1 MAKFELNFG
10 AEEINKR
17 LAAVSEKFGAFYI
30 DASTWTFYF
39 FNSEEDKQKF
49 LDGDTTVEYKSE
61 GLDVS
66 KKMQQVKIIND
77 MESTILY
84 FTTQE
89 EESVITVGFISQ
101 EKDFEDENYTE
112 VYENAYFTV
121 EVDKS
126 NTGSYVTVVENKRVI
141 NGEKLSVDV
150 KNYLATG
157 QNKVR
162 ISCTG
167 EQSGKKDTILFTA
180 NVTTMY
186 LKASNFGWHVPF
198 IEGTPFKLGG
208 LLIGGSINKVLN
220 IRISNEN
227 NYSASYKVPLGT
239 ATHTIT
245 PYDYYDLPFPAEGG
259 TGVYHLEMWLDA
271 NGLQSEHLRYNI
283 MCVAAADQHTAQ
295 LVVMNSSL
303 NKIVNYDE
311 NTVFEYSCYNAGGTI
326 ATPYLKLQSIIG
338 TVPTVLVEGSLGVVE
353 TAKALSYTYQPE
365 IESWEEGMQL
375 QAILTNGNEQT
386 IIYQIDNSKSYPAV
400 GGASF
405 YLKPASRSNTEEDRE
420 TIINQADHSRWQ
432 AFWENMSWKDGID
445 GWTVD
450 ESGKKCLFLPAGS
463 KVEMQVQPMKAFTN
477 KTIDLVYKVNH
488 IADYDEPLFSICDD
502 PSSESF
508 NGIVIY
514 PDRVVVYTND
524 KKSTLVQSRNFRE
537 GVRQHLAIVYANN
550 YKGIGNLVTIYQN
563 GVAQCEFQY
572 ETKDLVTNAGYV
584 KMGCD
589 YSNLYVYSMMCYE
602 KALAWPDAAQNWI
615 SSLSNADEKKAA
627 MDALMKCVDDSF
639 NMSFDA
645 VVASGL
651 DYMVIEMTE
660 GKIPSYVSQASG
672 KCNVEL
678 KVKGWWDT
686 VTKFFDIPIEGQG
699 TTAMNYWLWN
709 LRLKLA
715 LLAFFAGKWTAKINW
730 ASEMQNHKMFGV
742 NAYNELYHAI
752 GLANEVNGPVA
763 ITQKPVLAF
772 EKRLVDAAA
781 GLYSYEFI
789 GLYTFGPDKGNDAY
803 FKFDDARFAD
813 NIIYLE
819 GMDHNVK
826 GGGYDYPPD
835 KMSYKE
841 SEEAIC
847 NNAGEAALEVRKCGN
862 AKTESEVQAKLNER
876 FMPFYEFVYSNNPLL
891 KGTSASL
898 DEMNAN
904 TDAWGKQTD
913 AEGHRFERFEFWID
927 GVYDVLY
934 LDKKEGKYMSNGTNL
949 LTQLSL
955 TESDLAGLTI
965 EEKNEKFIKAR
976 VERFKASIANYIDV
990 RDNMYKLVI
999 CFIIFAS
1006 DNGIKNTYIYRL
1018 AELYR
1023 QLQDDL
1029 DSIFKS
1035 DNQSLFSK
1043 EFWQEMFDFADD
1055 KKSAYAFKGE
1065 HNVLEQLLRMAFPE
1079 LEKEIAHQVLD
1090 AMVSL
1095 SPYGDNTID
1104 KLMGYLQSRSWDKA
1118 QGYFPKS
1125 AYNNFTALAYEG
1137 AWPAYIGKSTVS
1149 YTVDV
1154 NPLSQVVGDSLETEM
1169 NFMYFRLIYVMSKYA
1184 YGPFANYD
1192 DKCLGQITW
1201 RTQASQSL
1209 TLTPAFPLYPAAL
1222 SGQTGKKNADRR
1234 YMAGESVTFEGLGGS
1249 NTNVYIAGADCYEDV
1264 GDLSDIIVDSAVDA
1278 TLQISAKRLKT
1289 LKVGDEVSASSNIGR
1304 LMLTSTPS
1312 LESLDARNLKNLA
1325 SDVDLSN
1332 SPRLKEALLA
1342 GSVSTGV
1349 SLKRG
1354 QKIQVL
1360 SLPATISSLE
1370 LLDLPNLTDETLTL
1384 EGLGNVTF
1392 LRLENCKGVDMFE
1405 LLKTAYKTEGNR
1417 LTNIRIVGFVYD
1429 GNAEDLDMLA
1439 HFADD
1444 TDAEGNERVYN
1455 GIDADGKTDTLNI
1468 PVIEGVL
1475 NLDGYVYEE
1484 TAETVRANYPNL
1496 VFQPLGYYVKFEDPE
1511 VKRILLAKV
1520 TPNDGVGLTAE
1531 QIEKVTS
1538 IGTWFNSN
1546 ALIKTFDELG
1556 RFHNVTSLVLQAFR
1570 NCSALESI
1578 DLSNITVIGEQA
1590 FSGCSSLAI
1599 DIDMPHLTNLSNT
1612 SFSYSGVRNV
1622 INLGSVLSIPNQCFA
1637 NSKIESVN
1645 IPNSV
1650 VSVDYRA
1657 FYQCTN
1663 LRGVVIMNSVITIGE
1678 GAFISSTIEGL
1689 IAPNATTLS
1698 SYICS
1703 YCTSL
1708 TETDIRSA
1716 SQIPRE
1722 IFSSCTSL
1730 EKANIGGDFTLIGYR
1745 AFYNCKSL
1753 KELTANFVNV
1763 TEIGGDAFSGCS
1775 LLIIDEINAPNLT
1788 ALGNYAFATAIV
1800 KKWLNM
1806 GKITSFPSSAA
1817 TFGSSPE
1824 VLIFP
1829 DTITTAD
1836 LPRSYF
1842 DGNKTLTKVKLPS
1855 STTIIRA
1862 YSFRNCSA
1870 LEEVVGLENLVA
1882 IEVSCFESTSLGGH
1896 LEFTKLE
1903 NGGNSALV
1911 ATKATSISFPAIVTI
1926 EQQLVS
1932 SSPNLEKV
1940 DFGPNLTTMG
1950 TRWTARLCPK
1960 LETIIVRAVTPP
1972 TGTNTMFES
1981 TPIAA
1986 KTGVIAVPAASIP
1999 DYAAASGW
2007 TAYASQL
2014 IPLEDHEDGGYVP
2027 FADPA
2032 VEAICVAN
2040 WDTNKSGYMSKNECA
2055 AVTSLDR
2062 KFMGNT
2068 EITSFEE
2075 LGYFTKIA
2083 TLVGDGNGGEFK
2095 NCTNL
2100 GKITLPPNLTKI
2112 GAQVFWGCTN
2122 LQTTIPP
2129 SVTTIYSRAFMNSG
2143 LSGDL
2148 YLPNLVGTID
2158 REGTFQNCK
2167 ITSIS
2172 SLGNVTKLGG
2182 WYGAN
2187 LGAFMNC
2194 ALLEWAILPETL
2206 SSIESGAFRGC
2217 GALRIVV
2224 CKALVPPSYESD
2236 GGFSNAVIYVPDAS
2250 VDDYVSATNWASH
2263 SGRIKG
2269 ISELATDN
2277 PTLYEEIKPYLI
2289 DLEPSSGFV
2298 NSSVKLTTTF
2308 AGKEVSP
2315 EYSVSN
2321 EIASVNSDG
2330 TLTFAE
2336 SGTSIITATYEGVS
2350 TNREYTYDDR
2360 LHFGMIVEQNG
2371 NISESDTMSYVEVD
2385 VVGGSNIKYGV
2396 NGGTMSYLC
2405 EFDKDGKWLD
2415 FWAANSNPRTITLK
2429 ASATKVKVSFTTANL
2444 NDAYIYDNTN
2454 GVYLWKGK
2462 NVK

>member
-1 MAKFELNFG
+1 MAEIIDITTPWEGRTGREVESFIKNRLN
-10 AEEINKR
+10 
-17 LAAVSEKFGAFYI
+17 STFGAFYI

-101 EKDFEDENYTE
+101 EKDFGDENYTE

-186 LKASNFGWHVPF
+186 LKASNFGWHLPF

-208 LLIGGSINKVLN
+208 MLIGGSINKVLN
-220 IRISNEN
+220 IRVSNEN

-239 ATHTIT
+239 ATHTIN
-245 PYDYYDLPFPAEGG
+245 PYDYHDLPFPTEGG
-259 TGVYHLEMWLDA
+259 TGVYHVEIWLDA

-311 NTVFEYSCYNAGGTI
+311 NVVFEYSCYNAGGTT

-338 TVPTVLVEGSLGVVE
+338 TVPTVLVEGSLGTVE

-386 IIYQIDNSKSYPAV
+386 IIYPIDNSKSYPAV

-405 YLKPASRSNTEEDRE
+405 YLKPASRNNTEDDRE
-420 TIINQADHSRWQ
+420 VIINQADHSRWE
-432 AFWENMSWKDGID
+432 AYWENMSWKDGID

-502 PSSESF
+502 PSSDSF

-514 PDRVVVYTND
+514 PDKVVVYTND

-537 GVRQHLAIVYANN
+537 GVRQHLEIVYANN

-572 ETKDLVTNAGYV
+572 ETKDLVTNAGTV

-589 YSNLYVYSMMCYE
+589 FSNTYIYSMMCYD
-602 KALAWPDAAQNWI
+602 KALAWPDAVQNWI
-615 SSLSNADEKKAA
+615 SSLSNSDEKKAA
-627 MDALMKCVDDSF
+627 MDAIMKCVDDSF

-651 DYMVIEMTE
+651 DYMTIEMTE

-678 KVKGWWDT
+678 KVKGWWDV
-686 VTKFFDIPIEGQG
+686 VTKFYDIPIEGQG

-715 LLAFFAGKWTAKINW
+715 LLEFFAGKWTAKINW

-742 NAYNELYHAI
+742 EAYNELYHTI
-752 GLANEVNGPVA
+752 GLRNEVDGPVA
-763 ITQKPVLAF
+763 IVQKPVFAF
-772 EKRLVDAAA
+772 EKKLVDAAA

-803 FKFDDARFAD
+803 FKFDDERFAD

-826 GGGYDYPPD
+826 GAGYDYPYE
-835 KMSYKE
+835 KMSYKA
-841 SEEAIC
+841 SEEALC
-847 NNAGEAALEVRKCGN
+847 NNAGEAALEVRKCGD
-862 AKTESEVQAKLNER
+862 AESESEIQAKLDEK
-876 FMPFYEFVYSNNPLL
+876 FKPLYELAYSNNPLI
-891 KGTSASL
+891 KGTSVSL
-898 DEMNAN
+898 EEMNA
-904 TDAWGKQTD
+904 DVEAWSRQTD
-913 AEGHRFERFEFWID
+913 ADGHRYERFEFWID

-934 LDKKEGKYMSNGTNL
+934 LDKAENRYKSNGTNL

-955 TESDLAGLTI
+955 TENDLAGLTI
-965 EEKNEKFIKAR
+965 DEKNDVFIKAR
-976 VERFKASIANYIDV
+976 VERFKASAESLIDV
-990 RDNMYKLVI
+990 RDYMYKIVI
-999 CFIIFAS
+999 CIIIYAS
-1006 DNGIKNTYIYRL
+1006 DNGIKNTYTYLL
-1018 AELYR
+1018 AEKWR

-1043 EFWQEMFDFADD
+1043 EFWQEMIDFADES
-1055 KKSAYAFKGE
+1055 KSAYAFKGE
-1065 HNVLEQLLRMAFPE
+1065 HNVLEQLLRAAYPE

-1154 NPLSQVVGDSLETEM
+1154 NPLSQVVGDSLETEKS
-1169 NFMYFRLIYVMSKYA
+1169 FMYFRLIYVMSKYA

-1222 SGQTGKKNADRR
+1222 SGQTGKRNAERR
-1234 YMAGESVTFEGLGGS
+1234 HMAGESVTFDGLGGS
-1249 NTNVYIAGADCYEDV
+1249 NTNVYIAAADCLEDV
-1264 GDLSDIIVDSAVDA
+1264 GDLSNIIVDSAVDA
-1278 TLQISAKRLKT
+1278 TLQISAKRLKN

-1312 LESLDARNLKNLA
+1312 LETLDARNLKNLA

-1332 SPRLKEALLA
+1332 SPRLREALLA

-1405 LLKTAYKTEGNR
+1405 LLKTIYKTEGNK

-1429 GNAEDLDMLA
+1429 GTAEDLDMLA

-1444 TDAEGNERVYN
+1444 TDADGNERTYN
-1455 GIDADGKTDTLNI
+1455 GIDADGKTDTLDI

-1475 NLDGYVYEE
+1475 NLDGYVYED
-1484 TAETVRANYPNL
+1484 AANVVRANYPNL
-1496 VFQPLGYYVKFEDPE
+1496 VFQPLGYYIKFQDPE
-1511 VKRILLAKV
+1511 VFRVLLEKI
-1520 TPNDGVGLTAE
+1520 TTDDGVGLTIE
-1531 QIEKVTS
+1531 DIEKVTS
-1538 IGTWFNSN
+1538 IGTWFKGNKEIVS
-1546 ALIKTFDELG
+1546 FDEFEYFTGVKTIYSAWTSQAFGNSSLKYVTLPRG
-1556 RFHNVTSLVLQAFR
+1556 LEATSSTTGYGPFEGCTSLERVTFPTPIA
-1570 NCSALESI
+1570 NM
-1578 DLSNITVIGEQA
+1578 V
-1590 FSGCSSLAI
+1590 
-1599 DIDMPHLTNLSNT
+1599 
-1612 SFSYSGVRNV
+1612 
-1622 INLGSVLSIPNQCFA
+1622 GSVFN
-1637 NSKIESVN
+1637 
-1645 IPNSV
+1645 
-1650 VSVDYRA
+1650 
-1657 FYQCTN
+1657 
-1663 LRGVVIMNSVITIGE
+1663 G
-1678 GAFISSTIEGL
+1678 
-1689 IAPNATTLS
+1689 
-1698 SYICS
+1698 
-1703 YCTSL
+1703 CTSL
-1708 TETDIRSA
+1708 TELRGWDMSVVETLGEA
-1716 SQIPRE
+1716 
-1722 IFSSCTSL
+1722 IFSGCTSL
-1730 EKANIGGDFTLIGYR
+1730 VIEDGNFPNLKGTVHRTFEKTKIRKISNLGSITSINNGRYDYGFCFNCKELRSVRLPSSLTSIGSYAFYGCTALAEVIVEAEVPPTLDTTAFTSASNSFVIYVPNDSVAAYKEASNWVAFASRIYPMSTYESGELEQVVTFDDAEVQAVALANWDSDGDGKLQEREILGVTSVARIFKGNANIKKFDDFYKLKNVTSLLGGWQNG
-1745 AFYNCKSL
+1745 AFYNCTGLTSITLPQPLTTMEGYVFQGCTSL
-1753 KELTANFVNV
+1753 NIVNGLENIV
-1763 TEIGGDAFSGCS
+1763 TMSAEGCFNGCPLAGIS
-1775 LLIIDEINAPNLT
+1775 EINMPNLT
-1788 ALGNYAFATAIV
+1788 GSIYKRLFTSMTHPHRINNLGSITAIANTAYSDNIFGSGATFLRLPSTIQSISSYAFR
-1800 KKWLNM
+1800 N
-1806 GKITSFPSSAA
+1806 
-1817 TFGSSPE
+1817 
-1824 VLIFP
+1824 
-1829 DTITTAD
+1829 
-1836 LPRSYF
+1836 
-1842 DGNKTLTKVKLPS
+1842 LTKVEK
-1855 STTIIRA
+1855 
-1862 YSFRNCSA
+1862 FVC
-1870 LEEVVGLENLVA
+1870 EA
-1882 IEVSCFESTSLGGH
+1882 I
-1896 LEFTKLE
+1896 
-1903 NGGNSALV
+1903 
-1911 ATKATSISFPAIVTI
+1911 
-1926 EQQLVS
+1926 
-1932 SSPNLEKV
+1932 
-1940 DFGPNLTTMG
+1940 
-1950 TRWTARLCPK
+1950 
-1960 LETIIVRAVTPP
+1960 TPP
-1972 TGTNTMFES
+1972 TVSNSFNETTAPIYVPDES
-1981 TPIAA
+1981 VDAY
-1986 KTGVIAVPAASIP
+1986 KTA
-1999 DYAAASGW
+1999 DGW
-2007 TAYASQL
+2007 TQYADRIMPMSD
-2014 IPLEDHEDGGYVP
+2014 LEWEEMGNVLT
-2027 FADPA
+2027 FEDPA
-2032 VEAICVAN
+2032 VEAIALAN
-2040 WDTNKSGYMSKNECA
+2040 WDTDGDGVLSKDEVK
-2055 AVTSLDR
+2055 AVTGVGTLFSN
-2062 KFMGNT
+2062 NT
-2068 EITSFEE
+2068 DIVNF
-2075 LGYFTKIA
+2075 
-2083 TLVGDGNGGEFK
+2083 DEFK
-2095 NCTNL
+2095 MFTGVTTLGNNAFNGDTALTSIKLPQSVVSLGNYAFHNCTSL
-2100 GKITLPPNLTKI
+2100 ASIELPDSI
-2112 GAQVFWGCTN
+2112 
-2122 LQTTIPP
+2122 TTIGERGFNNCL
-2129 SVTTIYSRAFMNSG
+2129 V
-2143 LSGDL
+2143 LSGDIH
-2148 YLPNLVGTID
+2148 LPKLTGIS
-2158 REGTFQNCK
+2158 RACFYGAK
-2167 ITSIS
+2167 ITSLYAPLATIVNNDAFNGCTELKKVYLEAITNIGGYAFHNCS
-2172 SLGNVTKLGG
+2172 ALEAIVINNVT
-2182 WYGAN
+2182 
-2187 LGAFMNC
+2187 
-2194 ALLEWAILPETL
+2194 
-2206 SSIESGAFRGC
+2206 
-2217 GALRIVV
+2217 
-2224 CKALVPPSYESD
+2224 PPSLVAAALNV
-2236 GGFSNAVIYVPDAS
+2236 SNNCPIYVPDEAVDTYKSAS
-2250 VDDYVSATNWASH
+2250 TWSGFAS
-2263 SGRIKG
+2263 RIKPL
-2269 ISELATDN
+2269 SE
-2277 PTLYEEIKPYLI
+2277 
-2289 DLEPSSGFV
+2289 
-2298 NSSVKLTTTF
+2298 
-2308 AGKEVSP
+2308 
-2315 EYSVSN
+2315 
-2321 EIASVNSDG
+2321 
-2330 TLTFAE
+2330 
-2336 SGTSIITATYEGVS
+2336 
-2350 TNREYTYDDR
+2350 
-2360 LHFGMIVEQNG
+2360 
-2371 NISESDTMSYVEVD
+2371 
-2385 VVGGSNIKYGV
+2385 
-2396 NGGTMSYLC
+2396 
-2405 EFDKDGKWLD
+2405 
-2415 FWAANSNPRTITLK
+2415 
-2429 ASATKVKVSFTTANL
+2429 
-2444 NDAYIYDNTN
+2444 YIE
-2454 GVYLWKGK
+2454 
-2462 NVK
+2462 

>member
-17 LAAVSEKFGAFYI
+17 LAAVSEMFGAFYI

-49 LDGDTTVEYKSE
+49 LDGDTSVWYQSG
-61 GLDVS
+61 GLDAS
-66 KKMQQVKIIND
+66 KKMQKVKIIND

-89 EESVITVGFISQ
+89 EQSVITVGFISQ
-101 EKDFEDENYTE
+101 EKDFGDENYTE
-112 VYENAYFTV
+112 VYENAFFTV

-126 NTGSYVTVVENKRVI
+126 NTGSYVTVVENKRVL

-162 ISCTG
+162 VTCVG
-167 EQSGKKDTILFTA
+167 EESGAKDVVLFTA

-271 NGLQSEHLRYNI
+271 SGLQSEHLRYNI

-311 NTVFEYSCYNAGGTI
+311 NTVFEYSCYNAGGTT

-715 LLAFFAGKWTAKINW
+715 LLAFFAGKWTGKFNY
-730 ASEMQNHKMFGV
+730 ASGMQNHKMFGV

-1154 NPLSQVVGDSLETEM
+1154 NPLSQIVGDSLETEM

-1444 TDAEGNERVYN
+1444 TDAEGNERTYN

-1511 VKRILLAKV
+1511 VKRVLMAKV
-1520 TPNDGVGLTAE
+1520 TPNDGVGLTTE

-1538 IGTWFNSN
+1538 IGTWFKENKV
-1546 ALIKTFDELG
+1546 IETFDELKK
-1556 RFHNVTSLVLQAFR
+1556 FTNVASLVENAFR
-1570 NCSALESI
+1570 YCTALRSI
-1578 DLSNITVIGEQA
+1578 DLGNIATLGRMSFIYCSGLEEVKGASSVTSIGASCFASDTSLKAIALPMVGSIAEYAFDGCTAMESADISSATYIGNYAFNNCSTLKSIVIDWSKVTGIAQRG
-1590 FSGCSSLAI
+1590 FYMCSSL
-1599 DIDMPHLTNLSNT
+1599 
-1612 SFSYSGVRNV
+1612 
-1622 INLGSVLSIPNQCFA
+1622 
-1637 NSKIESVN
+1637 E
-1645 IPNSV
+1645 
-1650 VSVDYRA
+1650 
-1657 FYQCTN
+1657 
-1663 LRGVVIMNSVITIGE
+1663 
-1678 GAFISSTIEGL
+1678 
-1689 IAPNATTLS
+1689 
-1698 SYICS
+1698 
-1703 YCTSL
+1703 
-1708 TETDIRSA
+1708 
-1716 SQIPRE
+1716 
-1722 IFSSCTSL
+1722 
-1730 EKANIGGDFTLIGYR
+1730 
-1745 AFYNCKSL
+1745 
-1753 KELTANFVNV
+1753 
-1763 TEIGGDAFSGCS
+1763 
-1775 LLIIDEINAPNLT
+1775 IDEINAPNLT
-1788 ALGNYAFATAIV
+1788 TFGNGALRGV
-1800 KKWLNM
+1800 KVNKLFF
-1806 GKITSFPSSAA
+1806 GKIASLPSPGAN
-1817 TFGSSPE
+1817 E
-1824 VLIFP
+1824 YI
-1829 DTITTAD
+1829 
-1836 LPRSYF
+1836 Y
-1842 DGNKTLTKVKLPS
+1842 GNKD
-1855 STTIIRA
+1855 
-1862 YSFRNCSA
+1862 F
-1870 LEEVVGLENLVA
+1870 LEEVEILGDFLSVPSYSFYGYTNLNTAKFDWSKITTIGDSAFYNCTSLEIENADLQSLTSIYNNAFRGVKVKKLNMPNLVSLPTSNSNTITYGA
-1882 IEVSCFESTSLGGH
+1882 KDVLEEVTLSDSLTTIPA
-1896 LEFTKLE
+1896 FTFDSYK
-1903 NGGNSALV
+1903 AL
-1911 ATKATSISFPAIVTI
+1911 ATINYDWAALKTIGQAALRNVPALTV
-1926 EQQLVS
+1926 LNL
-1932 SSPNLEKV
+1932 PNLEGTIPV
-1940 DFGPNLTTMG
+1940 ETFQLCPNLERVENLGAIITISGGNYMQG
-1950 TRWTARLCPK
+1950 AFGRCPK
-1960 LETIIVRAVTPP
+1960 LKFLRIPATVTTLGSRICSNSPMLEAVVVEAETPP
-1972 TGTNTMFES
+1972 TAGDVMFEG
-1981 TPIAA
+1981 TLIASNE
-1986 KTGVIAVPAASIP
+1986 GIIAVPAASLT
-1999 DYAAASGW
+1999 DYASATNWAK
-2007 TAYASQL
+2007 YASSL
-2014 IPLEDHEDGGYVP
+2014 IPLEDYEDGGYVP

-2040 WDTNKSGYMSKNECA
+2040 WDANKSGYMSKNECA
-2055 AVTSLDR
+2055 AVTNIGNV
-2062 KFMGNT
+2062 FNGNT
-2068 EITSFEE
+2068 DIVSFNELKDFTGLTYIAGGGYDAAAFRNCSALESVVIPQNVTEIRSYAFDGCVALSNVEFEDASKV
-2075 LGYFTKIA
+2075 TKILDYA
-2083 TLVGDGNGGEFK
+2083 FGSCPIQKDSIAF
-2095 NCTNL
+2095 
-2100 GKITLPPNLTKI
+2100 PNL
-2112 GAQVFWGCTN
+2112 Q
-2122 LQTTIPP
+2122 
-2129 SVTTIYSRAFMNSG
+2129 
-2143 LSGDL
+2143 
-2148 YLPNLVGTID
+2148 
-2158 REGTFQNCK
+2158 
-2167 ITSIS
+2167 
-2172 SLGNVTKLGG
+2172 
-2182 WYGAN
+2182 N
-2187 LGAFMNC
+2187 LGAAAFYGSSIAKVLDLGSIT
-2194 ALLEWAILPETL
+2194 ALNGGGYYTGPFNGNKALSLIILPQTL
-2206 SSIESGAFRGC
+2206 KTIPHHIFYGC
-2217 GALRIVV
+2217 TGNGFDIVS
-2224 CKALVPPSYESD
+2224 KATTPPSLA
-2236 GGFSNAVIYVPDAS
+2236 GTFSVSPRAIYVPDDS
-2250 VDDYVSATNWASH
+2250 VTAYQEATNWSSYSAK
-2263 SGRIKG
+2263 IKG

-2277 PTLYEEIKPYLI
+2277 PTLYAEIEEYL
-2289 DLEPSSGFV
+2289 
-2298 NSSVKLTTTF
+2298 
-2308 AGKEVSP
+2308 
-2315 EYSVSN
+2315 
-2321 EIASVNSDG
+2321 
-2330 TLTFAE
+2330 
-2336 SGTSIITATYEGVS
+2336 
-2350 TNREYTYDDR
+2350 
-2360 LHFGMIVEQNG
+2360 
-2371 NISESDTMSYVEVD
+2371 
-2385 VVGGSNIKYGV
+2385 
-2396 NGGTMSYLC
+2396 
-2405 EFDKDGKWLD
+2405 
-2415 FWAANSNPRTITLK
+2415 
-2429 ASATKVKVSFTTANL
+2429 
-2444 NDAYIYDNTN
+2444 
-2454 GVYLWKGK
+2454 
-2462 NVK
+2462 

>member
-1 MAKFELNFG
+1 M
-10 AEEINKR
+10 
-17 LAAVSEKFGAFYI
+17 
-30 DASTWTFYF
+30 
-39 FNSEEDKQKF
+39 
-49 LDGDTTVEYKSE
+49 
-61 GLDVS
+61 
-66 KKMQQVKIIND
+66 
-77 MESTILY
+77 
-84 FTTQE
+84 
-89 EESVITVGFISQ
+89 
-101 EKDFEDENYTE
+101 
-112 VYENAYFTV
+112 
-121 EVDKS
+121 
-126 NTGSYVTVVENKRVI
+126 
-141 NGEKLSVDV
+141 
-150 KNYLATG
+150 
-157 QNKVR
+157 
-162 ISCTG
+162 
-167 EQSGKKDTILFTA
+167 
-180 NVTTMY
+180 
-186 LKASNFGWHVPF
+186 
-198 IEGTPFKLGG
+198 
-208 LLIGGSINKVLN
+208 LN

-271 NGLQSEHLRYNI
+271 SGLQSEHLRYNI
-283 MCVAAADQHTAQ
+283 MCVAEADQHTAQ

-311 NTVFEYSCYNAGGTI
+311 NTVFEYSCYNAGGTT

-1043 EFWQEMFDFADD
+1043 EFWQEMFDFADE

-1455 GIDADGKTDTLNI
+1455 GIDADGKTDTLDI

-1496 VFQPLGYYVKFEDPE
+1496 VFQPLGYYIKFEDPNMLKFLLDNLNIDDGIGITREQAESLTTIPRPTGNTSIVSFDEFEKFINVTNLETANNSWNYGYFRGCTALKSIKFPINMSFLGAYSFADCAALETIGDLPNVTVVGAGCFRSCPLTGVE
-1511 VKRILLAKV
+1511 VYFPMLTTIGGEVFSATGVAKV
-1520 TPNDGVGLTAE
+1520 KSLGYITELPDSS
-1531 QIEKVTS
+1531 K
-1538 IGTWFNSN
+1538 GT
-1546 ALIKTFDELG
+1546 
-1556 RFHNVTSLVLQAFR
+1556 FHSCTSLTEAILPDSLVRIGNNAFAY
-1570 NCSALESI
+1570 CSALESI
-1578 DLSNITVIGEQA
+1578 SVDWTKIEKLGANAFHSCSALYIDYMNLAKLTNLGQNALNGVKIKKLILSALTAMPTATTATQNFGKKDTLEEVVLSNAIVTISSNSFYAYLALKRVNLDNVVTIGESAFNGCTSLLMPNLSKVETLNSRNIFYGCTAIEGDLYLPSLKGRMDYQVFCGCNIERIIDLGQVEDLGSYTSWTNSAYGVFKNCKKLFSAILPDTLLVIGNQCFA
-1590 FSGCSSLAI
+1590 GCSSLE
-1599 DIDMPHLTNLSNT
+1599 DMALPKSITTIGDNAFEGCTKLKLDVLDLPNLSGTLGNQ
-1612 SFSYSGVRNV
+1612 SFVNCKGLKR
-1622 INLGSVLSIPNQCFA
+1622 IENLGQITVIASTNVHSTSRVFA
-1637 NSKIESVN
+1637 GC
-1645 IPNSV
+1645 
-1650 VSVDYRA
+1650 D
-1657 FYQCTN
+1657 N
-1663 LRGVVIMNSVITIGE
+1663 LEFVRLPIT
-1678 GAFISSTIEGL
+1678 
-1689 IAPNATTLS
+1689 
-1698 SYICS
+1698 
-1703 YCTSL
+1703 
-1708 TETDIRSA
+1708 
-1716 SQIPRE
+1716 
-1722 IFSSCTSL
+1722 
-1730 EKANIGGDFTLIGYR
+1730 
-1745 AFYNCKSL
+1745 
-1753 KELTANFVNV
+1753 
-1763 TEIGGDAFSGCS
+1763 
-1775 LLIIDEINAPNLT
+1775 LT
-1788 ALGNYAFATAIV
+1788 ALGTQSANPFHGCAALKTIV
-1800 KKWLNM
+1800 C
-1806 GKITSFPSSAA
+1806 
-1817 TFGSSPE
+1817 E
-1824 VLIFP
+1824 
-1829 DTITTAD
+1829 
-1836 LPRSYF
+1836 
-1842 DGNKTLTKVKLPS
+1842 
-1855 STTIIRA
+1855 
-1862 YSFRNCSA
+1862 
-1870 LEEVVGLENLVA
+1870 
-1882 IEVSCFESTSLGGH
+1882 
-1896 LEFTKLE
+1896 
-1903 NGGNSALV
+1903 
-1911 ATKATSISFPAIVTI
+1911 
-1926 EQQLVS
+1926 
-1932 SSPNLEKV
+1932 
-1940 DFGPNLTTMG
+1940 
-1950 TRWTARLCPK
+1950 
-1960 LETIIVRAVTPP
+1960 AVTPP
-1972 TGTNTMFES
+1972 TLT
-1981 TPIAA
+1981 AA
-1986 KTGVIAVPAASIP
+1986 GSMPALKEIAVPSASM
-1999 DYAAASGW
+1999 S
-2007 TAYASQL
+2007 AYAEATNWSTFASKL
-2014 IPLEDHEDGGYVP
+2014 IPLEDYDDGGVVM
-2027 FADPA
+2027 FEDPA

-2055 AVTSLDR
+2055 AVTSLAS
-2062 KFMGNT
+2062 KFKGNT
-2068 EITSFEE
+2068 EIISFDEFK
-2075 LGYFTKIA
+2075 YFTGVLA
-2083 TLVGDGNGGEFK
+2083 NSGQHGAFSGCTSLVSISIPKQLNVNANELCN
-2095 NCTNL
+2095 NCTSLETVTLEDGIASIGYRWFNGCSNLTEINLPSSITSIGETAFNGCSKVNCVINLPNLTSIGTQAFQNSGVVSAPNL
-2100 GKITLPPNLTKI
+2100 GKITSTGN
-2112 GAQVFWGCTN
+2112 Q
-2122 LQTTIPP
+2122 
-2129 SVTTIYSRAFMNSG
+2129 
-2143 LSGDL
+2143 
-2148 YLPNLVGTID
+2148 
-2158 REGTFQNCK
+2158 TFQNCK
-2167 ITSIS
+2167 SLMSINIPETVVTVPYRSFNGCVLLEGDINLPNVTSIGEMAFYQTSIKSCSIPLVKTFENQVFEGCKKLETVNIIGAETIKSSVFNGCSKLTSVEFGENINGIGWRSFFNCS
-2172 SLGNVTKLGG
+2172 SLTHIVCRAITPPTLGSEAFGNT
-2182 WYGAN
+2182 N
-2187 LGAFMNC
+2187 STF
-2194 ALLEWAILPETL
+2194 
-2206 SSIESGAFRGC
+2206 
-2217 GALRIVV
+2217 
-2224 CKALVPPSYESD
+2224 
-2236 GGFSNAVIYVPDAS
+2236 VIYVPDEAVDAYKAAS
-2250 VDDYVSATNWASH
+2250 NWASYA
-2263 SGRIKG
+2263 SRIKPL
-2269 ISELATDN
+2269 SE
-2277 PTLYEEIKPYLI
+2277 Y
-2289 DLEPSSGFV
+2289 
-2298 NSSVKLTTTF
+2298 
-2308 AGKEVSP
+2308 
-2315 EYSVSN
+2315 
-2321 EIASVNSDG
+2321 
-2330 TLTFAE
+2330 
-2336 SGTSIITATYEGVS
+2336 
-2350 TNREYTYDDR
+2350 
-2360 LHFGMIVEQNG
+2360 NG
-2371 NISESDTMSYVEVD
+2371 
-2385 VVGGSNIKYGV
+2385 
-2396 NGGTMSYLC
+2396 
-2405 EFDKDGKWLD
+2405 
-2415 FWAANSNPRTITLK
+2415 
-2429 ASATKVKVSFTTANL
+2429 
-2444 NDAYIYDNTN
+2444 
-2454 GVYLWKGK
+2454 
-2462 NVK
+2462 

>member
-1 MAKFELNFG
+1 MAEIIDLTTPWEGRTGKEIESLLKNELN
-10 AEEINKR
+10 AR
-17 LAAVSEKFGAFYI
+17 FGAFYI
-30 DASTWTFYF
+30 DGSTFTFYF
-39 FNSEEDKQKF
+39 FKSEEDKQKF
-49 LDGDTTVEYKSE
+49 LDGDTSVWYQSG
-61 GLDVS
+61 GLDAS
-66 KKMQQVKIIND
+66 KKMQKVKIIND

-89 EESVITVGFISQ
+89 EQSVITVGFISQ
-101 EKDFEDENYTE
+101 EKDFRDENYTE
-112 VYENAYFTV
+112 VYENAFFTV

-126 NTGSYVTVVENKRVI
+126 NTGSYVTVVENKRI
-141 NGEKLSVDV
+141 LNGEKLSVDV

-162 ISCTG
+162 VTCVG
-167 EQSGKKDTILFTA
+167 EESGAKDVVLFTA

-271 NGLQSEHLRYNI
+271 NGLQSKHLRYNI
-283 MCVAAADQHTAQ
+283 MCVAEADQHTAQ

-311 NTVFEYSCYNAGGTI
+311 NTVFEYSCYNAGGTT

-742 NAYNELYHAI
+742 KAYNELYHAI

-927 GVYDVLY
+927 GVYDILY

-1029 DSIFKS
+1029 DSIMKS

-1370 LLDLPNLTDETLTL
+1370 LLDLPNLTDKTLTL

-1484 TAETVRANYPNL
+1484 TANTVRANYPNL
-1496 VFQPLGYYVKFEDPE
+1496 VFQPLGYYVAFKDPE
-1511 VKRILLAKV
+1511 VLRVLMEKI
-1520 TPNDGVGLTAE
+1520 TTDDGVGLTRE

-1538 IGTWFNSN
+1538 IGTWFRNN
-1546 ALIKTFDELG
+1546 PLIETFDELEMFTG
-1556 RFHNVTSLVLQAFR
+1556 LTSLSDVAFEECTSLVQVKIPKTLTVVSGGAFRKNAFEYIDLTNVEKINNHYQAASVSRGAFSENTNLKRVDVSDKLIFIGSRAFSECTALENITIGPNITYVGEWAFNNCPLTDLDVDLSNVSELGNRTFMNSRIKSVKFGKPITTSVTIASGDYLAAFR
-1570 NCSALESI
+1570 NCANLKSVEGLEH
-1578 DLSNITVIGEQA
+1578 
-1590 FSGCSSLAI
+1590 F
-1599 DIDMPHLTNLSNT
+1599 
-1612 SFSYSGVRNV
+1612 
-1622 INLGSVLSIPNQCFA
+1622 
-1637 NSKIESVN
+1637 
-1645 IPNSV
+1645 
-1650 VSVDYRA
+1650 
-1657 FYQCTN
+1657 
-1663 LRGVVIMNSVITIGE
+1663 VVICQRLFYG
-1678 GAFISSTIEGL
+1678 
-1689 IAPNATTLS
+1689 
-1698 SYICS
+1698 
-1703 YCTSL
+1703 
-1708 TETDIRSA
+1708 
-1716 SQIPRE
+1716 
-1722 IFSSCTSL
+1722 CTSL
-1730 EKANIGGDFTLIGYR
+1730 EI
-1745 AFYNCKSL
+1745 
-1753 KELTANFVNV
+1753 E
-1763 TEIGGDAFSGCS
+1763 DAST
-1775 LLIIDEINAPNLT
+1775 PNLT
-1788 ALGNYAFATAIV
+1788 SIDLGAFNGVKI
-1800 KKWLNM
+1800 KKWSNL
-1806 GKITSFPSSAA
+1806 GKITTLPGSTNASTVYY
-1817 TFGSSPE
+1817 TFGDPA
-1824 VLIFP
+1824 V
-1829 DTITTAD
+1829 
-1836 LPRSYF
+1836 
-1842 DGNKTLTKVKLPS
+1842 
-1855 STTIIRA
+1855 
-1862 YSFRNCSA
+1862 
-1870 LEEVVGLENLVA
+1870 LEEVVLPETVTIIPLNCFKNYVA
-1882 IEVSCFESTSLGGH
+1882 LSKVT
-1896 LEFTKLE
+1896 
-1903 NGGNSALV
+1903 
-1911 ATKATSISFPAIVTI
+1911 FPQSIVTI
-1926 EQQLVS
+1926 GQSAFENCTSLPSVLTLDYVQTVGLQSFRGCSQFKEVYLPSVVELS
-1932 SSPNLEKV
+1932 DGSNYRGCFAHTNIELLRV
-1940 DFGPNLTTMG
+1940 GPNCTKIGSYLRSYSSNSIPLTI
-1950 TRWTARLCPK
+1950 AC
-1960 LETIIVRAVTPP
+1960 EAVTPP
-1972 TGTNTMFES
+1972 TLGSSPFH
-1981 TPIAA
+1981 AG
-1986 KTGVIAVPAASIP
+1986 GVMGDIYVPFASIP
-1999 DYAAASGW
+1999 SYAEATNWS
-2007 TAYASQL
+2007 AYADKL
-2014 IPLEDHEDGGYVP
+2014 LPLEDYDDGGLVK

-2040 WDTNKSGYMSKNECA
+2040 WDTNKSGYMSKNECE
-2055 AVTSLDR
+2055 AVTSLGN
-2062 KFMGNT
+2062 KFYNQASIISFNELPYFTNVKTIDSNAFRYDTSLQSIDLSNIEVTNSNAFSGCANLINVGSLEKHTSLGTSAFADAKLEGAISIPNCRGALGEAVFRGNNIT
-2068 EITSFEE
+2068 AIEMPYVTSIGRECFYKCTQLSDVNLEEITEMGAYAFAQC
-2075 LGYFTKIA
+2075 IA
-2083 TLVGDGNGGEFK
+2083 LTGDIV
-2095 NCTNL
+2095 L
-2100 GKITLPPNLTKI
+2100 
-2112 GAQVFWGCTN
+2112 
-2122 LQTTIPP
+2122 P
-2129 SVTTIYSRAFMNSG
+2129 SVTGALPERVFSG
-2143 LSGDL
+2143 TNIASFKAL
-2148 YLPNLVGTID
+2148 
-2158 REGTFQNCK
+2158 QA
-2167 ITSIS
+2167 TSIGNNFFHGCKKIKTIVLKDVTSIGS
-2172 SLGNVTKLGG
+2172 SAFAECAELTALTILATTPPTLGG
-2182 WYGAN
+2182 NSFSYAN
-2187 LGAFMNC
+2187 KY
-2194 ALLEWAILPETL
+2194 
-2206 SSIESGAFRGC
+2206 
-2217 GALRIVV
+2217 VV
-2224 CKALVPPSYESD
+2224 
-2236 GGFSNAVIYVPDAS
+2236 YVPDDAVDAYKEAS
-2250 VDDYVSATNWASH
+2250 GWTSVAS
-2263 SGRIKG
+2263 RIKG

-2277 PTLYEEIKPYLI
+2277 PTLYAEIEEYL
-2289 DLEPSSGFV
+2289 
-2298 NSSVKLTTTF
+2298 
-2308 AGKEVSP
+2308 
-2315 EYSVSN
+2315 
-2321 EIASVNSDG
+2321 
-2330 TLTFAE
+2330 
-2336 SGTSIITATYEGVS
+2336 
-2350 TNREYTYDDR
+2350 
-2360 LHFGMIVEQNG
+2360 
-2371 NISESDTMSYVEVD
+2371 
-2385 VVGGSNIKYGV
+2385 
-2396 NGGTMSYLC
+2396 
-2405 EFDKDGKWLD
+2405 
-2415 FWAANSNPRTITLK
+2415 
-2429 ASATKVKVSFTTANL
+2429 
-2444 NDAYIYDNTN
+2444 
-2454 GVYLWKGK
+2454 
-2462 NVK
+2462 

>member
-1 MAKFELNFG
+1 MAEIIDITTPWEGRTGREVESFIKNRLN
-10 AEEINKR
+10 
-17 LAAVSEKFGAFYI
+17 STFGAFYI

-101 EKDFEDENYTE
+101 EKNFGDENYTE

-186 LKASNFGWHVPF
+186 LKASNFGWHLPF

-208 LLIGGSINKVLN
+208 MLIGGSINKVLN
-220 IRISNEN
+220 IRVSNEN

-239 ATHTIT
+239 ATHTIN
-245 PYDYYDLPFPAEGG
+245 PYDYHDLPFPTEGG
-259 TGVYHLEMWLDA
+259 TGVYHVEIWLDA
-271 NGLQSEHLRYNI
+271 NGLQSERLRYNI

-311 NTVFEYSCYNAGGTI
+311 NVVFEYSCYNAGGTT

-338 TVPTVLVEGSLGVVE
+338 TVPTVLVEGSLGTVE

-386 IIYQIDNSKSYPAV
+386 IIYPIDNSKSYPAV

-405 YLKPASRSNTEEDRE
+405 YLKPASRNNTEDDRE
-420 TIINQADHSRWQ
+420 VIINQADHSRWQ
-432 AFWENMSWKDGID
+432 ALWENMSWKDGID

-463 KVEMQVQPMKAFTN
+463 KVEIQIQPMKAFTS

-502 PSSESF
+502 PSSDSF

-514 PDRVVVYTND
+514 PDKVVVYTND

-537 GVRQHLAIVYANN
+537 GVRQHLQVVYANN

-572 ETKDLVTNAGYV
+572 ETKDLVTNAGTV

-589 YSNLYVYSMMCYE
+589 FSNTYLYSMMCYD
-602 KALAWPDAAQNWI
+602 KALAWPDAVQNWI
-615 SSLSNADEKKAA
+615 SSLSNSDEKKAA
-627 MDALMKCVDDSF
+627 MDTIMKCVDDSF

-651 DYMVIEMTE
+651 DYMTIEMTE

-678 KVKGWWDT
+678 KVKGWWDV

-715 LLAFFAGKWTAKINW
+715 LLEFFAGKWTGKINY
-730 ASEMQNHKMFGV
+730 ASGMQNHKMFGV
-742 NAYNELYHAI
+742 EAYNELYHAI
-752 GLANEVNGPVA
+752 GLRNEVDGPVA
-763 ITQKPVLAF
+763 IVQKPVFAF
-772 EKRLVDAAA
+772 EKKLVDAAA

-803 FKFDDARFAD
+803 FKFDDERFAD

-826 GGGYDYPPD
+826 GAGYDYPYE
-835 KMSYKE
+835 KMSYKA
-841 SEEAIC
+841 SEEALC
-847 NNAGEAALEVRKCGN
+847 NNAGEAALEVRKCGD
-862 AKTESEVQAKLNER
+862 AESESEIQAKLDEK
-876 FMPFYEFVYSNNPLL
+876 FKPLYELAYSNNPLI
-891 KGTSASL
+891 KGTSVSL
-898 DEMNAN
+898 EEMNAN
-904 TDAWGKQTD
+904 VEAWSRQTD
-913 AEGHRFERFEFWID
+913 ADGHRYERFEFWID

-934 LDKKEGKYMSNGTNL
+934 LDKAENRYKSNGTNL

-955 TESDLAGLTI
+955 TENDLAGLTI
-965 EEKNEKFIKAR
+965 DEKNDVFIKAR
-976 VERFKASIANYIDV
+976 VERFKASAESLIDV
-990 RDNMYKLVI
+990 RDYMYKIVF
-999 CFIIFAS
+999 CNIIFAS
-1006 DNGIKNTYIYRL
+1006 DNGIKNTYTYIL
-1018 AELYR
+1018 EEKWR

-1043 EFWQEMFDFADD
+1043 EFWQEMFDFADES
-1055 KKSAYAFKGE
+1055 KSAYAFKGE
-1065 HNVLEQLLRMAFPE
+1065 HNVLEQLLRAAYPE

-1154 NPLSQVVGDSLETEM
+1154 NPLSQVVGDSLETEKS
-1169 NFMYFRLIYVMSKYA
+1169 FMYFRLIYVMSKYA

-1222 SGQTGKKNADRR
+1222 SGQTGKRNAERR
-1234 YMAGESVTFEGLGGS
+1234 HMAGESVTFDGLGGS
-1249 NTNVYIAGADCYEDV
+1249 NTNVYIAAADCLEDV
-1264 GDLSDIIVDSAVDA
+1264 GDLSNIIVDSAVDA
-1278 TLQISAKRLKT
+1278 TLQISAKRLKN

-1312 LESLDARNLKNLA
+1312 LETLDARNLKNLA

-1332 SPRLKEALLA
+1332 SPRLREALLA

-1405 LLKTAYKTEGNR
+1405 LLKTIYKTEGNK
-1417 LTNIRIVGFVYD
+1417 LTNIRVVGFVYD
-1429 GNAEDLDMLA
+1429 GTSDDLDMLA

-1444 TDAEGNERVYN
+1444 TDADGNERTYN
-1455 GIDADGKTDTLNI
+1455 GIDADGKTDTLDI

-1484 TAETVRANYPNL
+1484 TANTVRANYPNL
-1496 VFQPLGYYVKFEDPE
+1496 VFQPLGYYMVIKDP
-1511 VKRILLAKV
+1511 VVLNILL
-1520 TPNDGVGLTAE
+1520 TNMTTDDGVGITVEQAE
-1531 QIEKVTS
+1531 ALKDIGYWFRDNSS
-1538 IGTWFNSN
+1538 IKSFN
-1546 ALIKTFDELG
+1546 ELA
-1556 RFHNVTSLVLQAFR
+1556 RFTGLTSLQVTAFR
-1570 NCSALESI
+1570 NDTALESI
-1578 DLSNITVIGEQA
+1578 GIPPQITEIPTNCFNGCASLKEVKTETPLKILRDGAFRGCSLLESLDTSELEILDCVNTGTGVFVNSGLKEFNAPKLQSISVTYCAAHFMNTPIERVLSLGTITEIPDGNINYGVFKGCASLVEVNLPNTLTKIGAFSFYGCTLLGTCNIPISVTNIGTSTFQNCTSLEFDELNLPNLTTLGTNALYGVKIKKLSLDSLTTCPTGSNSSQNFGSNSVLEELSALSLVNLGGNFVNAYSKLKNVNLNWEKIEVINTAAFRGCSSLEMEELNAPSLTSLGSQA
-1590 FSGCSSLAI
+1590 FSGVTNLKRITNLGVLTRIGEQSFMNAKLEFI
-1599 DIDMPHLTNLSNT
+1599 DIP
-1612 SFSYSGVRNV
+1612 
-1622 INLGSVLSIPNQCFA
+1622 
-1637 NSKIESVN
+1637 
-1645 IPNSV
+1645 
-1650 VSVDYRA
+1650 
-1657 FYQCTN
+1657 
-1663 LRGVVIMNSVITIGE
+1663 
-1678 GAFISSTIEGL
+1678 STVT
-1689 IAPNATTLS
+1689 A
-1698 SYICS
+1698 
-1703 YCTSL
+1703 
-1708 TETDIRSA
+1708 
-1716 SQIPRE
+1716 
-1722 IFSSCTSL
+1722 
-1730 EKANIGGDFTLIGYR
+1730 IGYQ
-1745 AFYNCKSL
+1745 AFRYASTL
-1753 KELTANFVNV
+1753 KTV
-1763 TEIGGDAFSGCS
+1763 
-1775 LLIIDEINAPNLT
+1775 
-1788 ALGNYAFATAIV
+1788 
-1800 KKWLNM
+1800 
-1806 GKITSFPSSAA
+1806 
-1817 TFGSSPE
+1817 
-1824 VLIFP
+1824 
-1829 DTITTAD
+1829 
-1836 LPRSYF
+1836 
-1842 DGNKTLTKVKLPS
+1842 
-1855 STTIIRA
+1855 
-1862 YSFRNCSA
+1862 
-1870 LEEVVGLENLVA
+1870 
-1882 IEVSCFESTSLGGH
+1882 
-1896 LEFTKLE
+1896 
-1903 NGGNSALV
+1903 
-1911 ATKATSISFPAIVTI
+1911 
-1926 EQQLVS
+1926 
-1932 SSPNLEKV
+1932 
-1940 DFGPNLTTMG
+1940 
-1950 TRWTARLCPK
+1950 
-1960 LETIIVRAVTPP
+1960 IVRAVTPP
-1972 TGTNTMFES
+1972 TIENANSFSNTNDTFVIYVPDES
-1981 TPIAA
+1981 VEAY
-1986 KTGVIAVPAASIP
+1986 KTATNWS
-1999 DYAAASGW
+1999 
-2007 TAYASQL
+2007 TYASR
-2014 IPLEDHEDGGYVP
+2014 IYPMSIYENGGLENVIT

-2032 VEAICVAN
+2032 VEAICLAN
-2040 WDTNKSGYMSKNECA
+2040 WDNGDGYFMKSEA
-2055 AVTSLDR
+2055 EAVTDIGT
-2062 KFMGNT
+2062 KFKGNT

-2075 LGYFTKIA
+2075 LKYFANVQTLNMDAFNGCSSLTKVNIPHGLA
-2083 TLVGDGNGGEFK
+2083 AANNSDHGVFK
-2095 NCTNL
+2095 NCTSLVDVVFEDDNL
-2100 GKITLPPNLTKI
+2100 TSIGNYAFYGCTALASITLPSKIESFGDDVFATCNALTTITNWDEVAPNITFI
-2112 GAQVFWGCTN
+2112 GAGAFGRYSPLN
-2122 LQTTIPP
+2122 IGERLILPKLQTLGSTNFALSTIKYVLDLG
-2129 SVTTIYSRAFMNSG
+2129 SIRSLSR
-2143 LSGDL
+2143 
-2148 YLPNLVGTID
+2148 
-2158 REGTFQNCK
+2158 
-2167 ITSIS
+2167 
-2172 SLGNVTKLGG
+2172 
-2182 WYGAN
+2182 
-2187 LGAFMNC
+2187 
-2194 ALLEWAILPETL
+2194 
-2206 SSIESGAFRGC
+2206 
-2217 GALRIVV
+2217 
-2224 CKALVPPSYESD
+2224 SD
-2236 GGFSNAVIYVPDAS
+2236 GGLFSSANTELVILPSLMERIDAYTFYAQNALTKLVVKATTPPTLGTPNRKLSNCTIYVPDSS
-2250 VDDYVSATNWASH
+2250 VDAYKAATNWSSYADK
-2263 SGRIKG
+2263 IKG
-2269 ISELATDN
+2269 ISEFATDN
-2277 PTLYEEIKPYLI
+2277 PTLYAEIEEYL
-2289 DLEPSSGFV
+2289 
-2298 NSSVKLTTTF
+2298 
-2308 AGKEVSP
+2308 
-2315 EYSVSN
+2315 
-2321 EIASVNSDG
+2321 
-2330 TLTFAE
+2330 
-2336 SGTSIITATYEGVS
+2336 
-2350 TNREYTYDDR
+2350 
-2360 LHFGMIVEQNG
+2360 
-2371 NISESDTMSYVEVD
+2371 
-2385 VVGGSNIKYGV
+2385 
-2396 NGGTMSYLC
+2396 
-2405 EFDKDGKWLD
+2405 
-2415 FWAANSNPRTITLK
+2415 
-2429 ASATKVKVSFTTANL
+2429 
-2444 NDAYIYDNTN
+2444 
-2454 GVYLWKGK
+2454 
-2462 NVK
+2462 

>member
-1 MAKFELNFG
+1 MAEIIDLTTPWEGRTGKEIESLLKNELN
-10 AEEINKR
+10 AR
-17 LAAVSEKFGAFYI
+17 FGAFYI
-30 DASTWTFYF
+30 DGSTFTFYF
-39 FNSEEDKQKF
+39 FKSEEDKQKF
-49 LDGDTTVEYKSE
+49 LDGDTSVWYQSG
-61 GLDVS
+61 GLDAS
-66 KKMQQVKIIND
+66 KKMQKVKIIND

-89 EESVITVGFISQ
+89 EQSVITVGFISQ
-101 EKDFEDENYTE
+101 EKDFGDENYTE
-112 VYENAYFTV
+112 VYENAFFTV

-126 NTGSYVTVVENKRVI
+126 NTGSYVTVVENKRVL

-162 ISCTG
+162 VTCVG
-167 EQSGKKDTILFTA
+167 EESGAKDVVLFTA

-271 NGLQSEHLRYNI
+271 SGLQSEHLRYNI
-283 MCVAAADQHTAQ
+283 MCVAEADQHTAQ

-311 NTVFEYSCYNAGGTI
+311 NTVFEYSCYNAGGTT

-742 NAYNELYHAI
+742 KAYNELYHAI

-826 GGGYDYPPD
+826 GAGYDYPPD
-835 KMSYKE
+835 KMSYNE

-1006 DNGIKNTYIYRL
+1006 DNGIKNTYMYRL

-1043 EFWQEMFDFADD
+1043 EFWQEMFDFADE

-1405 LLKTAYKTEGNR
+1405 LLKTTYKTEGNR

-1511 VKRILLAKV
+1511 VLRVLLEKI
-1520 TPNDGVGLTAE
+1520 TTDDGVGLTTE
-1531 QIEKVTS
+1531 DVEGVTNIS
-1538 IGTWFNSN
+1538 TWFRANT
-1546 ALIKTFDELG
+1546 LIETFDELE
-1556 RFHNVTSLVLQAFR
+1556 RFTGLTSIYGANNNGAFLGCTSLKSISVPRNATSIGSDCFFNCTSLQSVKNLEQIQTLGAKSFYG
-1570 NCSALESI
+1570 CSALEQDIYMPLLTQMKANSS
-1578 DLSNITVIGEQA
+1578 SNDFAYFVSSGITKFVA
-1590 FSGCSSLAI
+1590 PNLAE
-1599 DIDMPHLTNLSNT
+1599 SNT
-1612 SFSYSGVRNV
+1612 FNANGALSWFANCKNLREV
-1622 INLGSVLSIPNQCFA
+1622 NLGKVDGIQC
-1637 NSKIESVN
+1637 
-1645 IPNSV
+1645 
-1650 VSVDYRA
+1650 
-1657 FYQCTN
+1657 
-1663 LRGVVIMNSVITIGE
+1663 
-1678 GAFISSTIEGL
+1678 
-1689 IAPNATTLS
+1689 
-1698 SYICS
+1698 
-1703 YCTSL
+1703 
-1708 TETDIRSA
+1708 
-1716 SQIPRE
+1716 
-1722 IFSSCTSL
+1722 
-1730 EKANIGGDFTLIGYR
+1730 R
-1745 AFYNCKSL
+1745 AFYNCTALEHIEGIQDVVTVGPNAFYNCSSL
-1753 KELTANFVNV
+1753 VQDIELPKCTTILSSGSNENCQSFKNSGITSIKAPLLLSIGDGSNTSISHFSKCANLRFAEFDSITSIGKYAFYECKALERVYMPLVETIGTQAFYNCTSLSFDELNLANLIELGQYALNNV
-1763 TEIGGDAFSGCS
+1763 KIKKLLIPKVSALVSGSASGNPFNYGDKAILEEVVFSNDVTTLPNYLFRYASVLKKVSGLSGITSIGDATFGSCSALVDIDIDWTKIATIGTSAFEGCPA
-1775 LLIIDEINAPNLT
+1775 EIVLDAPNLT
-1788 ALGNYAFATAIV
+1788 TIGSYVFKNSGLVEVKNLGSITTMANGSYAPFFGCTKLRKVVWPETLTTIGQWQFYLCSVLDEVVIPNGTVVTLGNANAFQ
-1800 KKWLNM
+1800 
-1806 GKITSFPSSAA
+1806 G
-1817 TFGSSPE
+1817 
-1824 VLIFP
+1824 
-1829 DTITTAD
+1829 
-1836 LPRSYF
+1836 
-1842 DGNKTLTKVKLPS
+1842 
-1855 STTIIRA
+1855 
-1862 YSFRNCSA
+1862 
-1870 LEEVVGLENLVA
+1870 
-1882 IEVSCFESTSLGGH
+1882 
-1896 LEFTKLE
+1896 
-1903 NGGNSALV
+1903 
-1911 ATKATSISFPAIVTI
+1911 
-1926 EQQLVS
+1926 
-1932 SSPNLEKV
+1932 
-1940 DFGPNLTTMG
+1940 
-1950 TRWTARLCPK
+1950 
-1960 LETIIVRAVTPP
+1960 
-1972 TGTNTMFES
+1972 
-1981 TPIAA
+1981 TPIAN
-1986 KTGVIAVPAASIP
+1986 KQGVIIVPAALMGS
-1999 DYAAASGW
+1999 YAEATNW
-2007 TAYASQL
+2007 VNYASL
-2014 IPLEDHEDGGYVP
+2014 LAPLEDFEDGGYVK

-2055 AVTSLDR
+2055 AVTSLGTV
-2062 KFMGNT
+2062 FNGNT
-2068 EITSFEE
+2068 MIESFAELVKFVNVQTIVSSAFYNCTSLTTIGLGNIKTIGDRAFAYTKVSSLDAPNVASIGTSAFDQCSQLTSAVLDSATTIGETSFRGCSSLTTLYAPNVQTIGFAAFESCKE
-2075 LGYFTKIA
+2075 L
-2083 TLVGDGNGGEFK
+2083 
-2095 NCTNL
+2095 
-2100 GKITLPPNLTKI
+2100 
-2112 GAQVFWGCTN
+2112 
-2122 LQTTIPP
+2122 TTIDIRNVKTIANKAFISTKVSALNAPNVISIGSSAFDQCSLLASAVLD
-2129 SVTTIYSRAFMNSG
+2129 SVTS
-2143 LSGDL
+2143 
-2148 YLPNLVGTID
+2148 ID
-2158 REGTFQNCK
+2158 E
-2167 ITSIS
+2167 I
-2172 SLGNVTKLGG
+2172 
-2182 WYGAN
+2182 
-2187 LGAFMNC
+2187 
-2194 ALLEWAILPETL
+2194 
-2206 SSIESGAFRGC
+2206 AFRGC
-2217 GALRIVV
+2217 SSLTRLNMPNVQTIGFATFEN
-2224 CKALVPPSYESD
+2224 CKALTMVDIGANVNRIESKAFALCSSLNSFICRAANPPTLNS
-2236 GGFSNAVIYVPDAS
+2236 SNAFDNTNNCPIYVPNES
-2250 VDDYVSATNWASH
+2250 VDAYKSATNWVDLAS
-2263 SGRIKG
+2263 RIKPL
-2269 ISELATDN
+2269 SE
-2277 PTLYEEIKPYLI
+2277 
-2289 DLEPSSGFV
+2289 
-2298 NSSVKLTTTF
+2298 
-2308 AGKEVSP
+2308 
-2315 EYSVSN
+2315 
-2321 EIASVNSDG
+2321 
-2330 TLTFAE
+2330 
-2336 SGTSIITATYEGVS
+2336 
-2350 TNREYTYDDR
+2350 
-2360 LHFGMIVEQNG
+2360 
-2371 NISESDTMSYVEVD
+2371 YVE
-2385 VVGGSNIKYGV
+2385 
-2396 NGGTMSYLC
+2396 
-2405 EFDKDGKWLD
+2405 E
-2415 FWAANSNPRTITLK
+2415 
-2429 ASATKVKVSFTTANL
+2429 
-2444 NDAYIYDNTN
+2444 
-2454 GVYLWKGK
+2454 
-2462 NVK
+2462 